1 MSDISRSQA
10 IDEYI
15 KSEKNNKGENTKE
28 KLSDADLIK
37 LKERLQLKK
46 DVRIL
51 KKEVISNSLLMVS
64 LKIIFIISLIFLGII
79 FAEGGRNDFRAITG
93 GLISASSILGLIWMG
108 RR

>member
-51 KKEVISNSLLMVS
+51 KK
-64 LKIIFIISLIFLGII
+64 
-79 FAEGGRNDFRAITG
+79 
-93 GLISASSILGLIWMG
+93 
-108 RR
+108 